1 MTRPS
6 PENVQRVA
14 CVGSGTI
21 GAGWAALF
29 LANGL
34 DVSATDPGA
43 DAESIMRQRIA
54 RIWPKLEQLG
64 LADGASQDRLS
75 FNTDLAQCVADAQFI
90 QESAPDNEELKIDL
104 LASIDAACP
113 ADTVIASSS
122 SKFIPSRLGM
132 KCTHP
137 ERITV
142 GHPFVPSYLVPL
154 VEIVGG
160 ADADPAAL
168 VWLDGFYR
176 RIGKSPITLKNEIE
190 GYVANRLQFAVL
202 EEASKLVEQ
211 GVCEWIDVEH
221 AITKGPGF
229 RWPIQGPVLHRH
241 LGGGAGGV
249 RHMIAHFGWRG
260 TPQTKQPFIDTV
272 DKHWGHVSIE
282 ELEDWRDE
290 NMLMLLKGLK
300 DAP

>member
-6 PENVQRVA
+6 AENTQQVA

-21 GAGWAALF
+21 GAGWVALF
-29 LANGL
+29 LAHGL
-34 DVSATDPGA
+34 DVCASDPGP
-43 DAESIMRQRIA
+43 DAESTLRTRVA

-64 LADGASQDRLS
+64 LAAGASLDRLT
-75 FNTDLAQCVADAQFI
+75 FTTDLAQCVANAQFI

-122 SKFIPSRLGM
+122 SQFVPSRLGS

-160 ADADPAAL
+160 ADADPEAL
-168 VWLDGFYR
+168 LWLDGFYR
-176 RIGKSPITLKNEIE
+176 HIGKSPITLKKEIE
-190 GYVANRLQFAVL
+190 RYVANRLQFAVL
-202 EEASKLVEQ
+202 AEASSLVEQ
-211 GVCEWIDVEH
+211 GICDWIDVEH
-221 AITKGPGF
+221 AVTQGPGF
-229 RWPIQGPVLHRH
+229 RWPIQGPVLHRY

-260 TPQTKQPFIDTV
+260 TPATKQPFIDTV
-272 DKHWGHVSIE
+272 DETWGHLSME
-282 ELEDWRDE
+282 DLEDWRDD
-290 NMLMLLKGLK
+290 NMIMLRKNLKK
-300 DAP
+300 AP

>member
-1 MTRPS
+1 MTRLS
-6 PENVQRVA
+6 PQDIQRVA

-34 DVSATDPGA
+34 DVHATDPA
-43 DAESIMRQRIA
+43 KDAETVMRKRIA

-64 LADGASQDRLS
+64 LAHGASQDRLT
-75 FNTDLAQCVADAQFI
+75 FHTDLATCVADAQFI

-132 KCTHP
+132 KCGHP
-137 ERITV
+137 QRITV

-160 ADADPAAL
+160 ADVDPTAL
-168 VWLDGFYR
+168 TWLDGFYR
-176 RIGKSPITLKNEIE
+176 RIGKTPITLKKEIE
-190 GYVANRLQFAVL
+190 AYVANRLQAVL
-202 EEASKLVEQ
+202 FQEASKLVEQ
-211 GVCEWIDVEH
+211 GVCDWIDAELAV
-221 AITKGPGF
+221 TKGPGF

-249 RHMIAHFGWRG
+249 RHMIAHFGWRSSE
-260 TPQTKQPFIDTV
+260 QTKQPFLDTV
-272 DKHWGHVSIE
+272 DQTWGHVPIE